1 MEREPDVA
9 NTAVIMQGLPR
20 RGVSITEGRSRSCTM
35 NNKKQILEQDA
46 AKTYN
51 EFKVFEGKKYTGMR
65 VGGRHKWY
73 YEKGEWNEKKVTP
86 DRWEFTYAVPK
97 RRAGH
102 APPGS
107 GVPIGTEYHWY
118 ILGHQ
123 NVRKLDE
130 NTYSTAMTG
139 LKYKLAHKRAGSES
153 WSASEPAQRKHLVKI
168 LQEMIDDLTAEPQV
182 EGPADRPAVAR
193 VAGGVETK
201 ARRRTASSVRRVAR
215 QAAPS
220 RRRLV
225 ASAGR
230 RRR

>member
-1 MEREPDVA
+1 
-9 NTAVIMQGLPR
+9 
-20 RGVSITEGRSRSCTM
+20 M
-35 NNKKQILEQDA
+35 NKRKQILEEDA

-65 VGGRHKWY
+65 VGGRHKWH

-86 DRWEFTYAVPK
+86 DRWEFNYAVPK

-107 GVPIGTEYHWY
+107 GVPVGTEYHWY
-118 ILGHQ
+118 ILAHQ

-139 LKYKLAHKRAGSES
+139 LKYKLGHKRAGKDTWSTSEK
-153 WSASEPAQRKHLVKI
+153 AQRRQLVKI
-168 LQEMIDDLTAEPQV
+168 LQEMIDDLSSDPQV
-182 EGPADRPAVAR
+182 IEPPVTGPTTTAKFRQDVEHKTRRRPVLA
-193 VAGGVETK
+193 
-201 ARRRTASSVRRVAR
+201 ARRARRHGG
-215 QAAPS
+215 PT
-220 RRRLV
+220 RRHLV
-225 ASAGR
+225 ASGGR

>member
-1 MEREPDVA
+1 M
-9 NTAVIMQGLPR
+9 
-20 RGVSITEGRSRSCTM
+20 
-35 NNKKQILEQDA
+35 NKKQMVEEDA

-73 YEKGEWNEKKVTP
+73 YEKGEWKEKKVAP
-86 DRWEFTYAVPK
+86 DRWEFSYAVPK

-107 GVPIGTEYHWY
+107 GVPVGTEYHWY

-130 NTYSTAMTG
+130 NSYTTALTG
-139 LKYKLAHKRAGSES
+139 LKYKLAHKRAGKDT
-153 WSASEPAQRKHLVKI
+153 WSASEQAQRRHLIKI
-168 LQEMIDDLTAEPQV
+168 LQEMIDDLSAGTPAKEAPVRGLATANVRQSRATKSRQRTQLP
-182 EGPADRPAVAR
+182 DRRA
-193 VAGGVETK
+193 
-201 ARRRTASSVRRVAR
+201 AR
-215 QAAPS
+215 QGAPV

-225 ASAGR
+225 ASGTR

>member
-1 MEREPDVA
+1 
-9 NTAVIMQGLPR
+9 
-20 RGVSITEGRSRSCTM
+20 M
-35 NNKKQILEQDA
+35 NKKKQILEEDA

-73 YEKGEWNEKKVTP
+73 YEKGEWNEKKLTP
-86 DRWEFTYAVPK
+86 DRWEFSYAVPK

-118 ILGHQ
+118 ILAHQ

-139 LKYKLAHKRAGSES
+139 LKYKLAHKRAGRDAWSTSEM
-153 WSASEPAQRKHLVKI
+153 AQRRHLVKI
-168 LQEMIDDLTAEPQV
+168 LQEMIDDLSAEPQV
-182 EGPADRPAVAR
+182 IEAPAHRPTVAKFQ
-193 VAGGVETK
+193 GGVEKKTK
-201 ARRRTASSVRRVAR
+201 RRTTLAARRVTH
-215 QAAPS
+215 QAGPS
-220 RRRLV
+220 RRRMV
-225 ASAGR
+225 ASGAR

>member
-1 MEREPDVA
+1 
-9 NTAVIMQGLPR
+9 
-20 RGVSITEGRSRSCTM
+20 M
-35 NNKKQILEQDA
+35 NRKKQILEEDA

-86 DRWEFTYAVPK
+86 DRWEFSYAVPK

-107 GVPIGTEYHWY
+107 GVPVGTEYHWY
-118 ILGHQ
+118 ILAHQ

-139 LKYKLAHKRAGSES
+139 LKYKLAHKRAGRDA
-153 WSASEPAQRKHLVKI
+153 WSASERAQRHHLVKI
-168 LQEMIDDLTAEPQV
+168 LQEMIDDLSAEPQV
-182 EGPADRPAVAR
+182 EAPARKAPVAR
-193 VAGGVETK
+193 LQSVATK
-201 ARRRTASSVRRVAR
+201 TRQRTASAARRATR
-215 QAAPS
+215 QGRPT

-230 RRR
+230 RRQ

>member
-1 MEREPDVA
+1 
-9 NTAVIMQGLPR
+9 
-20 RGVSITEGRSRSCTM
+20 M

-73 YEKGEWNEKKVTP
+73 YDKGEWNEKKVTP

-107 GVPIGTEYHWY
+107 GVPVGTEYHWY

>member
-1 MEREPDVA
+1 
-9 NTAVIMQGLPR
+9 
-20 RGVSITEGRSRSCTM
+20 M
-35 NNKKQILEQDA
+35 NKRKQILEEDA

-86 DRWEFTYAVPK
+86 DRWEFSYAVRK

-107 GVPIGTEYHWY
+107 GVPVGTEYHWY
-118 ILGHQ
+118 ILAHQ

-139 LKYKLAHKRAGSES
+139 LKYKLAHKRAGRDAWSTSER
-153 WSASEPAQRKHLVKI
+153 AQRHHLVTI
-168 LQEMIDDLTAEPQV
+168 LQEMIDDLSAEPQV
-182 EGPADRPAVAR
+182 VEASARRPAVAR
-193 VAGGVETK
+193 LRRGVETK
-201 ARRRTASSVRRVAR
+201 TRPRTPAVRRATR
-215 QAAPS
+215 QGGPTGG
-220 RRRLV
+220 RLV
-225 ASAGR
+225 ASGGR